1 MEELTT
7 VQLLSKST
15 LPHLWTRFF
24 ITVSTRAT
32 WNQSTTFQTISLIS
46 SFILRLFISLRLP
59 NAYFLQ
65 IFLAKLCMNVPAI
78 HATSTIHSTSISL
91 SSYFTSSP
99 DNEAFHCVIF
109 FSHLLISAFC
119 VLSVDKYP
127 QSIPSRKSEEELGPM
142 LLYISIFNM
151 PLYRKTRDVD
161 INYSRH
167 SQNLICV
174 KLLIACNFSLLVL
187 CPNVWSLQLFRKD
200 C

>member
-1 MEELTT
+1 
-7 VQLLSKST
+7 
-15 LPHLWTRFF
+15 
-24 ITVSTRAT
+24 
-32 WNQSTTFQTISLIS
+32 
-46 SFILRLFISLRLP
+46 
-59 NAYFLQ
+59 
-65 IFLAKLCMNVPAI
+65 MNVPAI

-109 FSHLLISAFC
+109 FFHLLIPAFC

-127 QSIPSRKSEEELGPM
+127 QSIPSRKSEEELGSM
-142 LLYISIFNM
+142 LLYISVFNM
-151 PLYRKTRDVD
+151 PLYGKKRDVD

-187 CPNVWSLQLFRKD
+187 CPNV
-200 C
+200 